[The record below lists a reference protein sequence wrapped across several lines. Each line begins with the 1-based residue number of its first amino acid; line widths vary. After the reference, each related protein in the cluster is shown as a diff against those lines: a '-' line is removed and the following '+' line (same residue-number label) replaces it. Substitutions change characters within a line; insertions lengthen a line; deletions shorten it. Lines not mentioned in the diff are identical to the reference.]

1 MGAWG
6 AGNFENDDALDW
18 LAVLQAEG
26 LPAAGAAIQDVLTL
40 ADDYL
45 EAPTCCA
52 ALAAAEVIAALRG
65 RPASRLP
72 DELVEWLGRV
82 SGDPGEQ
89 LARNARNA
97 VDAIRRSSELRE
109 LWEDDEEWKQEV
121 DGLYARLQ

>member
-72 DELVEWLGRV
+72 DELVEWLDRV
-82 SGDPGEQ
+82 SGDPGEE
-89 LARNARNA
+89 LTTNARNA

>member
-26 LPAAGAAIQDVLTL
+26 LQAAGGAIQDVLTL

-82 SGDPGEQ
+82 SGDPGEE
-89 LARNARNA
+89 LTTNARNA

>member
-89 LARNARNA
+89 LATNARNA

-121 DGLYARLQ
+121 DGLCAWLQ

>member
-65 RPASRLP
+65 RPAPRLP
-72 DELVEWLGRV
+72 DELVEWLARV
-82 SGDPGEQ
+82 SGDPGEE
-89 LARNARNA
+89 LTTNARNA

-121 DGLYARLQ
+121 DGLHARLL

>member
-65 RPASRLP
+65 RPSISIARRARGVARPS
-72 DELVEWLGRV
+72 VGR
-82 SGDPGEQ
+82 P
-89 LARNARNA
+89 R
-97 VDAIRRSSELRE
+97 
-109 LWEDDEEWKQEV
+109 
-121 DGLYARLQ
+121 

>member
-82 SGDPGEQ
+82 SGDPGEE
-89 LARNARNA
+89 LTTNARRVGRRNLGAA
-97 VDAIRRSSELRE
+97 VETTATIRRL
-109 LWEDDEEWKQEV
+109 LLEDV
-121 DGLYARLQ
+121 VHAL

>member
-65 RPASRLP
+65 RPASRLL

-82 SGDPGEQ
+82 SGDPGEE
-89 LARNARNA
+89 LTTNARNA

>member
-72 DELVEWLGRV
+72 DELVKWLGRV
-82 SGDPGEQ
+82 SGDPGEE
-89 LARNARNA
+89 LTTNARNA

>member
-89 LARNARNA
+89 VATNARNA

>member
-89 LARNARNA
+89 LATNARNA

>member
-1 MGAWG
+1 VGAWG

-89 LARNARNA
+89 LATNARNA

>member
-26 LPAAGAAIQDVLTL
+26 LQAAGGAIQDVLTL

-45 EAPTCCA
+45 EATTCCA

-82 SGDPGEQ
+82 SGDPGE
-89 LARNARNA
+89 
-97 VDAIRRSSELRE
+97 ELTRIE
-109 LWEDDEEWKQEV
+109 
-121 DGLYARLQ
+121 G

>member
-26 LPAAGAAIQDVLTL
+26 LQAAGGAIQDVLTL

-89 LARNARNA
+89 VATNARNA

-121 DGLYARLQ
+121 DELYARLQ